1 MHRRRMLSEIIQTR
15 KCATAVTSKRSFAGM
30 FSAKESLLT
39 FQISGVVKHNGRMM
53 SGAKQKTKT
62 KKTIGD
68 RSKAIFF
75 GGGPLASIP
84 YMSRQVL
91 APSE

>member
-30 FSAKESLLT
+30 FSAKESSLT
-39 FQISGVVKHNGRMM
+39 FQISRVAKHNGGMM
-53 SGAKQKTKT
+53 SGVKQKT

-68 RSKAIFF
+68 RSKVIIFL
-75 GGGPLASIP
+75 GGH
-84 YMSRQVL
+84 
-91 APSE
+91 